1 MVPSPF
7 VARYAGSWFLLST
20 TRRVSG
26 DWIDTVLTVIHVTA
40 IACRVRE
47 SCRAQERLQGT

>member
-1 MVPSPF
+1 MVLSPF

-26 DWIDTVLTVIHVTA
+26 DRIDSLLTVIHITTV
-40 IACRVRE
+40 ACRVRE
-47 SCRAQERLQGT
+47 SRRAQEGLQGT